1 MPACHG
7 DVDAKINDRRGYV
20 YGCYASNR
28 RLTAYIVNYLE
39 EKYGMIAAFDGY
51 SGMFRDFGYKRELI
65 LIDKELFSKI
75 KVVLYD
81 SSESYELYEINA
93 DNIEDDLQIGVCTLD
108 ARIESECRIPKR
120 MLVKAVFL
128 FDDVINNCIGCYRYH
143 VGSSGDCKECKY
155 IEARVGVAKICNNY
169 DEVESP

>member
-108 ARIESECRIPKR
+108 ARIESECR
-120 MLVKAVFL
+120 
-128 FDDVINNCIGCYRYH
+128 
-143 VGSSGDCKECKY
+143 
-155 IEARVGVAKICNNY
+155 
-169 DEVESP
+169 